1 MNKIK
6 GLFQTISTN
15 KKQIIV
21 RTAVIAGA
29 VVGVT
34 LAAGLIKVTP
44 TEKTAEAVENV
55 AKAVKKAAE

>member
-6 GLFQTISTN
+6 GLFAAISEN

-29 VVGVT
+29 VIGVT
-34 LAAGLIKVTP
+34 LAAGLIKITP
-44 TEKTAEAVENV
+44 TEKTVEVAENV

>member
-6 GLFQTISTN
+6 GLFKAINDN

-21 RTAVIAGA
+21 RTIVIAGA

-34 LAAGLIKVTP
+34 LVSGLVKVVP
-44 TEKTAEAVENV
+44 TEKAAEVVETA